1 MGILMVFT
9 LFVHNIQ
16 NVHSKCAFRMLFHNV
31 NSNYLFR
38 LCVFRI
44 FIQTIP
50 SECFIKLFRMF
61 IHRVFE
67 LFRERVCLECLFK
80 LHLKF

>member
-1 MGILMVFT
+1 MVLIFPLLYYYYYLKSSDCVLTMGILMVFT

-61 IHRVFE
+61 I
-67 LFRERVCLECLFK
+67 
-80 LHLKF
+80 